1 MKQKQRKRRLS
12 LLAALLLLPVLA
24 ACGPGRAESCYGR
37 VAEVQ
42 RAPDGSLSALVLD
55 TGDEARTCVL
65 LTPETHVASTV
76 EDLLSEEE
84 FLADPPMGTEVSV
97 LFAEDPPPQ
106 TVTGEDGTQYS
117 AQTAD
122 FLWVEDAR
130 YPEGLTLSDG
140 TALEVWATGFQE
152 KQYRLSDGT
161 VLLQEFP
168 PQTDFSNDYVGNTP
182 LRDLSPALPDGLRRY
197 YQDRGPL
204 YDLTEELERADQA
217 FCQDPENFQPFR
229 VEQRVSWSA
238 SAPGAHYFLTTLSR
252 TPEPRLLEEIQW
264 TDAFDPMTGAHI
276 PTEELFSAGRDQVI
290 AALLA
295 QMKGV
300 EAPLAQE
307 LRDAFQFSYLCFWPD
322 HLSVR
327 FPAGSLPSQEYS
339 WGWSIGYDALS
350 GVLRPW
356 AVPVEEPPEL

>member
-1 MKQKQRKRRLS
+1 MCYETETEEATAVTARRP
-12 LLAALLLLPVLA
+12 APPPR
-24 ACGPGRAESCYGR
+24 PGRLRPRSAESCYGR

-42 RAPDGSLSALVLD
+42 RPPTAPCPALVLD

-204 YDLTEELERADQA
+204 YDLTEELERA
-217 FCQDPENFQPFR
+217 R
-229 VEQRVSWSA
+229 S
-238 SAPGAHYFLTTLSR
+238 GL
-252 TPEPRLLEEIQW
+252 
-264 TDAFDPMTGAHI
+264 
-276 PTEELFSAGRDQVI
+276 
-290 AALLA
+290 
-295 QMKGV
+295 
-300 EAPLAQE
+300 
-307 LRDAFQFSYLCFWPD
+307 
-322 HLSVR
+322 
-327 FPAGSLPSQEYS
+327 
-339 WGWSIGYDALS
+339 LS
-350 GVLRPW
+350 GSGELPALPGGTAGLLVRLRPRRTLLPHHP
-356 AVPVEEPPEL
+356 VPHAGAEASGGDPVDRRL

>member
-37 VAEVQ
+37 VTEVQ

-76 EDLLSEEE
+76 EDLLSEEA
-84 FLADPPMGTEVSV
+84 FLADPPMGVEVSV
-97 LFAEDPPPQ
+97 LFSEDPPPQ
-106 TVTGEDGTQYS
+106 TVTGKDGTRYS

-130 YPEGLTLSDG
+130 YPEDLTLSDG
-140 TALEVWATGFQE
+140 TALEVWATGTQE
-152 KQYRLSDGT
+152 NQYRLSDGT

-168 PQTDFSNDYVGNTP
+168 PQTDFSNDYVGNIP
-182 LRDLSPALPDGLRRY
+182 LSELPPALPDGLRRY

-204 YDLTEELERADQA
+204 YDLTEELERADRA
-217 FCQDPENFQPFR
+217 FCQDPERFQRFR

-290 AALLA
+290 DALLA
-295 QMKGV
+295 QMW
-300 EAPLAQE
+300 LT
-307 LRDAFQFSYLCFWPD
+307 
-322 HLSVR
+322 
-327 FPAGSLPSQEYS
+327 
-339 WGWSIGYDALS
+339 
-350 GVLRPW
+350 
-356 AVPVEEPPEL
+356 

>member
-204 YDLTEELERADQA
+204 YDLTEELERADRA

-264 TDAFDPMTGAHI
+264 TDAFDPMTGGAH
-276 PTEELFSAGRDQVI
+276 PHRGVVLRRTGPGDRRAPGSDEGSGSSPGPGAPGRLPVLLPV
-290 AALLA
+290 LLA
-295 QMKGV
+295 RSPV
-300 EAPLAQE
+300 RAVPRREPAQ
-307 LRDAFQFSYLCFWPD
+307 P
-322 HLSVR
+322 
-327 FPAGSLPSQEYS
+327 
-339 WGWSIGYDALS
+339 
-350 GVLRPW
+350 GVLLGLEHRLRRPLRG
-356 AVPVEEPPEL
+356 PPALGCSGGGAS

>member
-204 YDLTEELERADQA
+204 YDLTEELERADRA

-252 TPEPRLLEEIQW
+252 TPEPRLLEEIQR
-264 TDAFDPMTGAHI
+264 TNAFAPATGAHI
-276 PTEELFSAGRDQVI
+276 PTEE
-290 AALLA
+290 
-295 QMKGV
+295 
-300 EAPLAQE
+300 
-307 LRDAFQFSYLCFWPD
+307 
-322 HLSVR
+322 
-327 FPAGSLPSQEYS
+327 
-339 WGWSIGYDALS
+339 
-350 GVLRPW
+350 
-356 AVPVEEPPEL
+356 PPEL